1 MKQHDVAFNT
11 PVPQYPR
18 QDSDD
23 APKSRRDKRQHADG
37 GMQME
42 TLPQNK
48 PHSIIAPAE
57 RQGKADFMFYKA
69 ENVYFAYSK
78 LIKTHLK
85 YSSYS
90 LIDNYIQHF
99 LLMLVHVFCIPF
111 HPCFPIQITIE
122 HLFVIVLTNLHHNSK
137 LKRGNANLIR
147 LAITIMF

>member
-1 MKQHDVAFNT
+1 MKQRDVAFNT

-57 RQGKADFMFYKA
+57 RQGKADFMIYKA
-69 ENVYFAYSK
+69 ENVYFYIFKTDKNSLQRF
-78 LIKTHLK
+78 LIHTH
-85 YSSYS
+85 
-90 LIDNYIQHF
+90 
-99 LLMLVHVFCIPF
+99 
-111 HPCFPIQITIE
+111 
-122 HLFVIVLTNLHHNSK
+122 
-137 LKRGNANLIR
+137 
-147 LAITIMF
+147 